1 MESIPEGTRPESL
14 HDQLVYLGDG
24 ERLGVRDIPRLA
36 LHWLETI
43 IEMGGLPD
51 TEQVQHSGFRRVAVE
66 DSANSLPFDDAT
78 SVVLD
83 NGQRLCLREGKRRS
97 AKGSRIIEVLENP
110 RRIDASVLA
119 MLTVLEGRPIKVER
133 VREASKTRAVP
144 HEEYDDI
151 VGLGLYADSLLRY
164 FRQDFE
170 HLPQE
175 VRLSLVEG
183 TCARIYEFLEALR
196 KLMEFLEYGTPDRDL
211 RRAIENADRDVKAAV
226 LREVD
231 GLTEPKIAEELSIP
245 IPDKAKTKGD
255 YSTVTKMIGRGR
267 KILERAWGEDTWRKK
282 ADAMKVEA
290 IRWYSLAPE
299 ERVIEEC
306 AELLGV
312 SPQEAQRMLLDEKVG
327 EDLNHRQRF
336 ALAAA
341 KVAYYYSTGPWQG

>member
-1 MESIPEGTRPESL
+1 MESIPESTRPESL
-14 HDQLVYLGDG
+14 HDQLVYLEDV
-24 ERLGVRDIPRLA
+24 ERLRVRDIPELA

-43 IEMGGLPD
+43 MEIGGLPD
-51 TEQVQHSGFRRVAVE
+51 TEQVQHSGFRRVTAR
-66 DSANSLPFDDAT
+66 DSTNSLPFEDAT

-83 NGQRLCLREGKRRS
+83 NGQKLWLREGKRRS
-97 AKGSRIIEVLENP
+97 VKGSRIIEILENP

-119 MLTVLEGRPIKVER
+119 MLTVLEGRSIKVER
-133 VREASKTRAVP
+133 VREAFKTGAVP
-144 HEEYDDI
+144 HEEYDNL
-151 VGLGLYADSLLRY
+151 VGLVFYANSLLHY

-175 VRLSLVEG
+175 RRLPLVEG
-183 TCARIYEFLEALR
+183 TCTRIYEFLEALR

-226 LREVD
+226 LRDVD

-245 IPDKAKTKGD
+245 ISDNAKTKGD
-255 YSTVTKMIGRGR
+255 YSTVTKIIGRGR
-267 KILERAWGEDTWRKK
+267 KILEKAWGEDTWRKK

-290 IRWYSLAPE
+290 RRWYSLAPD

-312 SPQEAQRMLLDEKVG
+312 SPQEARRMLLGEKIS
-327 EDLNHRQRF
+327 EDLDRRQRF
-336 ALAAA
+336 ILTAA
-341 KVAYYYSTGPWQG
+341 KYAYYSTGRWQG

>member
-1 MESIPEGTRPESL
+1 MERIPEGTRPESL
-14 HDQLVYLGDG
+14 HDQLVYLGEG
-24 ERLGVRDIPRLA
+24 ERLKLRDIPELA
-36 LHWLETI
+36 RHWLETI
-43 IEMGGLPD
+43 VEMGGLPD

-119 MLTVLEGRPIKVER
+119 MLTVLEGRPIKAER
-133 VREASKTRAVP
+133 VREASKTGAVP
-144 HEEYDDI
+144 HEEYDDL
-151 VGLGLYADSLLRY
+151 VGLVLYANSLLHY

-175 VRLSLVEG
+175 VRLPLVEG

-196 KLMEFLEYGTPDRDL
+196 KLMEFLEYGTPDRNL

-226 LREVD
+226 LRDVD
-231 GLTEPKIAEELSIP
+231 SLTEPKIAEELSIP
-245 IPDKAKTKGD
+245 ISDKAKTKGD
-255 YSTVTKMIGRGR
+255 YSTVTKLIGRGR
-267 KILERAWGEDTWRKK
+267 KILEKAWDEDTWRKK

-290 IRWYSLAPE
+290 RRWYSLAPD

-312 SPQEAQRMLLDEKVG
+312 SPQEARRMLLGEKIS
-327 EDLNHRQRF
+327 EDLDRRQRF
-336 ALAAA
+336 ILTAA
-341 KVAYYYSTGPWQG
+341 KYAYYSTGRWQG